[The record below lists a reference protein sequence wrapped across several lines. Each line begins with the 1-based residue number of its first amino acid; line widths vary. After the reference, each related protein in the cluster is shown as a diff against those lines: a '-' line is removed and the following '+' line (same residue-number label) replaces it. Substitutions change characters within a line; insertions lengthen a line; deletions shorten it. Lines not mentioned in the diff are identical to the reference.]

1 MSKSESTDLFF
12 DSLLFCQGP
21 AFAEKSMEEPIEK
34 RELRGSIV
42 RLTLKKDQEY
52 RLFISQQITNE
63 NEFMFPVYQRG
74 LEALRSIVRQA
85 KDFDCRDEI
94 AFYGYCHNIIA
105 FSGNR
110 GQGKTS
116 TMLSFSKAM
125 KNSFQNENL
134 GDEGDELRQCSF
146 TVLPSIDPTVLE
158 QDQSILAVILSRMY
172 RLAEN
177 LWTNSCGKSD
187 FSGCPD
193 QDEAMRN
200 QILRL
205 FQRCLSGINSIK
217 FREGKEIRGLVE
229 IHEISDSSVLKK
241 NFYTLINDLLS
252 LTRRTRDKAAPFL
265 VIQLDDTDF
274 QTRKCYE
281 IMEDIRKYLTIPNV
295 VILMATDLNMLRIA
309 MTQQSISDFQN
320 GLYRD
325 LINKDKLYRTMNKY
339 LDKLIPPNHAVY
351 LPHLDE
357 VIREQNASLR
367 ISYLAKN
374 GLEKEKDLLADPSQ
388 SWMLYNYS
396 FQEFIFRYV
405 YQKTR
410 IAFIPQSGR
419 AHSILPTTLRG
430 FSQFFVTISS
440 MRDVIEVTAHSDT
453 DKLIE
458 QVQEQLDALDKNLPL
473 FENYFLN
480 SWIHAKLT
488 AKQAGTIE
496 TLMTMDPS
504 LWSQRAVKELEN
516 IFQKAEDGDP
526 LNELSQKF
534 KNDSNKD
541 RNLMLYLQQLEGMRL
556 PPDDAYY
563 VFAIRIF
570 FELHFHKLIL
580 KRKRQAINSYQK
592 KNGILLFDFSLD
604 STGLPNVPV
613 LSTKETAFR
622 DIIQDLRQDKY
633 DRIIKN
639 IKNGKKY
646 AAHLLH
652 PTKDIKQPYQFDP
665 MGFIPFFLT
674 LGAPDFR
681 EMMVGETNQGPI
693 YLVQTTCA
701 TMAINSD
708 VQIAVR
714 KALKERAMPGE
725 TPKEKAVPG
734 EAKLP
739 YLTQLRAFF
748 QAITDAIQ
756 SVNPNQDQDS
766 KGKAPSMILS
776 WMQEIVTLMDEGDNR
791 SIFRNLLSRLKAELT
806 QDHLIPLANIYNCAE
821 KLSTA
826 LTSPIIDLEE
836 IRTSWEAFV
845 NLCRPYCF
853 PDMKD
858 GIDLYELEPLA
869 DPTAIGEDTYSAAT
883 HPFRVEFEKN
893 FQKLCKQLDYT
904 KKAIKEYLKDKENS

>member
-1 MSKSESTDLFF
+1 M
-12 DSLLFCQGP
+12 
-21 AFAEKSMEEPIEK
+21 
-34 RELRGSIV
+34 

-105 FSGNR
+105 FSGSR

-116 TMLSFSKAM
+116 TMLSFSQAM
-125 KNSFQNENL
+125 RNSFRNEKL
-134 GDEGDELRQCSF
+134 GEEDELRQCSF

-172 RLAEN
+172 RLAED
-177 LWTNSCGKSD
+177 LWTNSCGRPD

-200 QILRL
+200 QMLRL

-229 IHEISDSSVLKK
+229 IHEISDSALLKK
-241 NFYTLINDLLS
+241 NIYTLIHDLLS
-252 LTRRTRDKAAPFL
+252 LARRTRCKTVPFL

-320 GLYRD
+320 GLSCE
-325 LINKDKLYRTMNKY
+325 LINEDKLYRTMNKY

-357 VIREQNASLR
+357 VVREQNASLR

-374 GLEKEKDLLADPSQ
+374 GLEKENDLLECPNQ
-388 SWMLYNYS
+388 SWMLYDYS

-453 DKLIE
+453 DMLIE
-458 QVQEQLDALDKNLPL
+458 QVQEQLDTLDRNLSL
-473 FENYFLN
+473 FEDYFLN
-480 SWIHAKLT
+480 SWIHAKLA
-488 AKQAGTIE
+488 AKQAETIE
-496 TLMTMDPS
+496 TLMTMEPP
-504 LWSQRAVKELEN
+504 LWSQRAAKALED
-516 IFQKAEDGDP
+516 IFQKAGLGDP
-526 LNELSQKF
+526 FNELSQEFEK
-534 KNDSNKD
+534 DGNKE
-541 RNLMLYLQQLEGMRL
+541 RNLMRYLQQLEGMRL

-563 VFAIRIF
+563 VFAIRMF

-580 KRKRQAINSYQK
+580 KRKQQAINGYQK
-592 KNGILLFDFSLD
+592 KSGILLFDFSLD
-604 STGLPNVPV
+604 STGLPDVPL
-613 LSTKETAFR
+613 LSIEETAFQ
-622 DIIQDLRQDKY
+622 DIARPFRQDQY
-633 DRIIKN
+633 DRIVKSIKD
-639 IKNGKKY
+639 GKKY
-646 AAHLLH
+646 AALLLR
-652 PTKDIKQPYQFDP
+652 PTEDTKYPYQFDP
-665 MGFIPFFLT
+665 MGFIPFFLA
-674 LGAPDFR
+674 LGSPDLR
-681 EMMVGETNQGPI
+681 EMMAGETNQGAV

-701 TMAINSD
+701 TIAINSD

-714 KALKERAMPGE
+714 KALKEKNETGE
-725 TPKEKAVPG
+725 I
-734 EAKLP
+734 KLA
-739 YLTQLRAFF
+739 YLDQLRVLF

-756 SVNPNQDQDS
+756 SVNPNQDQDP

-776 WMQEIVTLMDEGDNR
+776 WMKEIIILMDEGDNR
-791 SIFRNLLSRLKAELT
+791 SIFRNLLGRLKNELT
-806 QDHLIPLANIYNCAE
+806 QDHLVPLANIYNCAE
-821 KLSTA
+821 KLSEA
-826 LTSPIIDLEE
+826 LTAGNIDEEE
-836 IRTSWEAFV
+836 IRTLWEVFV
-845 NLCRPYCF
+845 DICHPYCI
-853 PDMKD
+853 PNRKG
-858 GIDLYELEPLA
+858 GIDLYALESLA
-869 DPTAIGEDTYSAAT
+869 EPAAPGEDTYSATT
-883 HPFRVEFEKN
+883 HPFWREFDRYL
-893 FQKLCKQLDYT
+893 QKLCKQLDYT
-904 KKAIKEYLKDKENS
+904 KKEIKEYLKDKENS